1 MGILDEAEKLDEKD
15 MKDLLRDMAEK
26 DRKILEMLEEILE
39 EIKAMRT
46 AEEAKTGRLIKP
58 EK

>member
-15 MKDLLRDMAEK
+15 MKDLLRDLAEK
-26 DRKILEMLEEILE
+26 DQKILEMLEEILG
-39 EIKAMRT
+39 EIKAMRA
-46 AEEAKTGRLIKP
+46 AEEARTGRLIKA